1 MIFKKYYNKKMS
13 IHKEL
18 EILYNDERLNKLKW
32 NLFINQK
39 RAEDMIINDI
49 KNKFGN
55 DVVLILGDWSMNKQ
69 VIKGISPTPNKKYTQ
84 LLEKNFITLKINEY
98 RTSIINNHLKK
109 KCENYISKYNNKL
122 KKIKSV
128 YNLEKMKNIDNEKYL
143 KKTENKS
150 IHKILVCKANEK
162 LKEYVNRDNNA
173 TKNMKDIVFSYTKT
187 NYRPK
192 SFVSGTK
199 ICKHSLRVL

>member
-1 MIFKKYYNKKMS
+1 ML

-18 EILYNDERLNKLKW
+18 EILYNDEKLNKLKW

-39 RAEDMIINDI
+39 RAENMIINDI

-55 DVVLILGDWSMNKQ
+55 DIVLILGDWSMNKN
-69 VIKGISPTPNKKYTQ
+69 VIKGLSPTPNKKYTQ

-109 KCENYISKYNNKL
+109 KCENYVSKYNNKF

-128 YNLEKMKNIDNEKYL
+128 YNLEKIKNTDNEKYL
-143 KKTENKS
+143 KKIEDRCV
-150 IHKILVCKANEK
+150 HKILVCKANEK
-162 LKEYVNRDNNA
+162 SKEYVNRDNNS
-173 TKNMKDIVFSYTKT
+173 TKNMKDIVLSYIKT

-192 SFVSGTK
+192 SFVLGTK